1 MKNEMRKDIDRV
13 KNFGKFINENTE
25 FKMAHKY
32 NLKVKWSKRAEWNI
46 NILSIS
52 TEAISMWLPK
62 EETEEDYITNVNIQL
77 IERNVEKVKSS
88 FLAKGID

>member
-1 MKNEMRKDIDRV
+1 MGKD
-13 KNFGKFINENTE
+13 INENTK

-32 NLKVKWSKRAEWNI
+32 NLKVKWNKRADWDV

-52 TEAISMWLPK
+52 TEAISMWLPRI
-62 EETEEDYITNVNIQL
+62 ETRDDYITNVNIQL
-77 IERNVEKVKSS
+77 IERNVEKVEWH

>member
-1 MKNEMRKDIDRV
+1 MGKD
-13 KNFGKFINENTE
+13 INENTK

-32 NLKVKWSKRAEWNI
+32 NLNVKWNKRVDWNI

-52 TEAISMWLPK
+52 TEAISMWLPRI
-62 EETEEDYITNVNIQL
+62 ETGEDYITNVNIQL
-77 IERNVEKVKSS
+77 IERNVEKVKWN